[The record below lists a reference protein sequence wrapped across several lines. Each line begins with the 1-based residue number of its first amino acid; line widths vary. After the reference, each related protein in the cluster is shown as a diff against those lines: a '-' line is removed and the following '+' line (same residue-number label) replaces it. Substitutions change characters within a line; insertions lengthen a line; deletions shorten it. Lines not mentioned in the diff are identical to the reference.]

1 MHEIT
6 LIPPFPA
13 GRGEGGWG
21 QESKLKTGLAGDK
34 KGKPPA
40 WHLIGRG
47 CKRRAGSA
55 PGMQG
60 AKPLA

>member
-1 MHEIT
+1 M
-6 LIPPFPA
+6 
-13 GRGEGGWG
+13 GEKI
-21 QESKLKTGLAGDK
+21 KLKTGLAGDK